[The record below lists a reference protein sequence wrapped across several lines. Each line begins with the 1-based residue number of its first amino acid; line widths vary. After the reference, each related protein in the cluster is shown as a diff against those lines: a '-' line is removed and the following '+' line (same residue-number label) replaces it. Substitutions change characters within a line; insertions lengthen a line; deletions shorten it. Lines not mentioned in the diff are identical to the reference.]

1 MYLKASAP
9 GFRVG
14 ADPAAVEDVV
24 NRPIKCEALS
34 SPENISC

>member
-24 NRPIKCEALS
+24 NRPIKCEALYS
-34 SPENISC
+34 SVKIPC